1 LVSAATAGFS
11 VRERANPDANSAIG
25 GIKLRILFPGVS
37 TLAGLGLECSLNLVL
52 LDPGFRITGLVQIL
66 LFGFVTHHLGM
77 QVSFASGRFL
87 VFGHYNSPEEKISTP
102 NPFSLSERIVES
114 VLITHFITGCLRF
127 LTSIRCI

>member
-1 LVSAATAGFS
+1 LVGAATAGFS
-11 VRERANPDANSAIG
+11 VRERANLDANSAIG

-102 NPFSLSERIVES
+102 THSRSRSGSLKVY
-114 VLITHFITGCLRF
+114 
-127 LTSIRCI
+127 

>member
-1 LVSAATAGFS
+1 LVGAATAGCS

-87 VFGHYNSPEEKISTP
+87 VFGHYNSPEEKIST
-102 NPFSLSERIVES
+102 LSERIVES

-127 LTSIRCI
+127 LTLIRCI

>member
-25 GIKLRILFPGVS
+25 GIKLRILFPSVS

-102 NPFSLSERIVES
+102 THSRSRSGSLKVY
-114 VLITHFITGCLRF
+114 
-127 LTSIRCI
+127 